1 MLVFIENKEGCLMTA
16 DELAQKIDQTLLRP
30 DVTSA
35 QMSRFLAD
43 AIIYPFASVCIPPC
57 FVLQAA
63 AALSPSPVKVCTV
76 AGFPLGYQLAAS
88 KVKEAA
94 NAFEDGAV
102 EIDMVMNIAA
112 LKSGETARVEDEIA
126 QVVSAVPEAVIKV
139 IIETCYLNREE
150 KVAACDAV
158 IRGGADFVK
167 TSTGF
172 GPAGASV
179 EDISLLSEHAAGRV
193 RIKASGGIG
202 TTDAALDMLDAGA
215 DRIGTSRGV
224 EIIKGLSG

>member
-1 MLVFIENKEGCLMTA
+1 MTA

-30 DVTSA
+30 DLTSA
-35 QMSRFLAD
+35 EMSRFLAE
-43 AIIYPFASVCIPPC
+43 AIIYPFASVCVPPC
-57 FVLQAA
+57 FVPQAA
-63 AALSPSPVKVCTV
+63 YALSASPVKVCTV
-76 AGFPLGYQLAAS
+76 SGFPLGYQVAAS
-88 KVKEAA
+88 KVSEAL

-126 QVVSAVPEAVIKV
+126 QVVSAVPEALIKV
-139 IIETCYLNREE
+139 IIETCYLNRDE
-150 KVAACDAV
+150 KMAACDAV
-158 IRGGADFVK
+158 IRGGAAFVK

-179 EDISLLSEHAAGRV
+179 EDINLLYEHAAGRV
-193 RIKASGGIG
+193 KIKASGGIG
-202 TTDAALDMLDAGA
+202 TTDAALAMLDAGA

-224 EIIKGLSG
+224 EIVNDFARRS